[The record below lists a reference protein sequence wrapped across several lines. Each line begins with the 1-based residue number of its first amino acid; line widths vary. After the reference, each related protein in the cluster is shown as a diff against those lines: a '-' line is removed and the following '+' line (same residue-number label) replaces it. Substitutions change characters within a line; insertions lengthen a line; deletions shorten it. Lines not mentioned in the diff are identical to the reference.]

1 MPEYIPGLAG
11 IPAARSKISSLDGQ
25 KGLLEYRGIRIDIL
39 AEKSH
44 FVETAYLLLFGK
56 LPAQTALEKFNQ
68 DLIAHRK
75 IKYRITDLM
84 KCLPEHGHPMDAL
97 QAAVAALG
105 MFYPAKHVLDSEI
118 QYASVVRLIA
128 KLPTI
133 IASYIRLR
141 RGDDH
146 ILPRDDLG
154 HAANFLYMLT
164 GKTPEPIM
172 AKLLDTCLILHAEHT
187 MNASTF
193 SGRVTASTLADA
205 YTVVSSAIGTLMGPL
220 HGGANEQ
227 VIEMLRE
234 IGSVANVQAFIDKKL
249 ASQEKIMGMGHREY
263 KVKDPRAIILQKLAQ
278 QLFAKHGRS
287 PLYDIAEEVERVGTE
302 LLSAKGVYP
311 NVDFY
316 SGIVYEKLGIEPDL
330 FTPVFAMA
338 RVVGWLAHWLEQLK
352 DNELVRPTQIYEGL
366 HDQSYVPIEKR
377 K

>member
-1 MPEYIPGLAG
+1 MPDYIPGLAG
-11 IPAARSKISSLDGQ
+11 IPAARSKISYLDGH

-39 AEKSH
+39 AEKSQ

-56 LPAQTALEKFNQ
+56 LPAQTALEKFSQ
-68 DLIAHRK
+68 DLVDHRK

-105 MFYPAKHVLDSEI
+105 MFYPAKDVLDPEI

-133 IASYIRLR
+133 IAAYARLR

-154 HAANFLYMLT
+154 HTANFLYMLS
-164 GKTPEPIM
+164 GKVPDPMM
-172 AKLLDTCLILHAEHT
+172 AKILDTCLILHAEHT

-227 VIEMLRE
+227 VVAMLRE
-234 IGSVANVQAFIDKKL
+234 IGIAADVRAFINKKL
-249 ASQEKIMGMGHREY
+249 ATQEKIMGLGHREY
-263 KVKDPRAIILQKLAQ
+263 KVKDPRAIILQRLAQ

-366 HDQSYVPIEKR
+366 HDQPYIPIEKR
-377 K
+377 R